1 MRSEE
6 RFGST
11 ELPGSKRAVS
21 PICGARRHSVF
32 SHISADSLFLTVW
45 IERTAVGSS
54 VQALLH
60 ALRQLRLEGEIA
72 GRALTRM
79 AEVLEGR
86 HTDEEIAQADASVI
100 RDLTEER
107 PEATKRRL
115 SQVYSPTLRFCKS
128 LHLLSFF
135 QCADA
140 PHFRTAWIHTLSFG
154 YVNFLGKFSDISKAR
169 RMNQNGSKMR
179 SSPRK
184 TEDTYKTEA

>member
-1 MRSEE
+1 MWRPPS
-6 RFGST
+6 
-11 ELPGSKRAVS
+11 L
-21 PICGARRHSVF
+21 CVF
-32 SHISADSLFLTVW
+32 PYLSGLILFLTVW

-115 SQVYSPTLRFCKS
+115 SQVYSPRFAFVVSS
-128 LHLLSFF
+128 LFVMFSV
-135 QCADA
+135 
-140 PHFRTAWIHTLSFG
+140 FR
-154 YVNFLGKFSDISKAR
+154 
-169 RMNQNGSKMR
+169 R
-179 SSPRK
+179 SSFSNGLDSYAEPWICNCSRQVL
-184 TEDTYKTEA
+184 